1 MHFEHCTWR
10 PYCLQASGEK
20 VLRGRD
26 WQDTRVLT
34 VTAPWQVDDAV
45 VRLSAYLKNVD
56 REKQFELQP
65 MSLASTVRT

>member
-1 MHFEHCTWR
+1 MHFEPCTWR
-10 PYCLQASGEK
+10 PYYLQASGEK

-56 REKQFELQP
+56 
-65 MSLASTVRT
+65 